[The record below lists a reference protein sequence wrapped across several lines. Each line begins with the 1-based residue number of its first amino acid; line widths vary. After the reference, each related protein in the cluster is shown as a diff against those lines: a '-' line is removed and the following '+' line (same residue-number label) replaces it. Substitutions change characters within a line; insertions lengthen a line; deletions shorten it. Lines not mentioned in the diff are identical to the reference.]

1 MIHIFVG
8 KPVVADFLAQVV
20 AEWLYNRENHLS
32 GRCNDGVALD
42 EVEASIGVILAV
54 GIDIV
59 EVHHLNERLAI
70 DVAGG
75 NVVDFGSGGVAQ
87 VLNVELEIGLL
98 HLVCPKRIHI
108 LHHELPVGQFWRHGS
123 TFQHLHIERLRCR
136 GDIARKLSHL
146 IGLSAIGV
154 LERHGKHLIGSKCR
168 LQRDVAQRAVECI
181 FARSEQSGTLHLLIV
196 ASALDSVGFKG
207 LQGSCHLGDFAGIGI
222 VALHL
227 LKQVV

>member
-108 LHHELPVGQFWRHGS
+108 LHHELPVGQLWRHGS
-123 TFQHLHIERLRCR
+123 SFKHLHIERLRR
-136 GDIARKLSHL
+136 
-146 IGLSAIGV
+146 
-154 LERHGKHLIGSKCR
+154 
-168 LQRDVAQRAVECI
+168 
-181 FARSEQSGTLHLLIV
+181 
-196 ASALDSVGFKG
+196 
-207 LQGSCHLGDFAGIGI
+207 
-222 VALHL
+222 
-227 LKQVV
+227 